1 MELTIM
7 PFIVTDIFASSDDHL
22 YFNGNFEDW
31 FKYWV
36 GIKTETK
43 LFNTTCQRQHDNS
56 LLCSGIPSSINSL
69 VLNLPLIF
77 VVELSVGNDGT
88 PLDWN
93 IPQHLEPLGSD
104 QVKKSKLVYDLIG
117 FGLMNEA
124 QNHFITYY
132 QDGSITGVTTYDRMQ
147 NHGKAV

>member
-1 MELTIM
+1 
-7 PFIVTDIFASSDDHL
+7 
-22 YFNGNFEDW
+22 
-31 FKYWV
+31 
-36 GIKTETK
+36 
-43 LFNTTCQRQHDNS
+43 
-56 LLCSGIPSSINSL
+56 
-69 VLNLPLIF
+69 
-77 VVELSVGNDGT
+77 
-88 PLDWN
+88 LDWN

-132 QDGSITGVTTYDRMQ
+132 QDGSITGVTTYDGIQ

>member
-1 MELTIM
+1 M
-7 PFIVTDIFASSDDHL
+7 
-22 YFNGNFEDW
+22 
-31 FKYWV
+31 
-36 GIKTETK
+36 
-43 LFNTTCQRQHDNS
+43 
-56 LLCSGIPSSINSL
+56 
-69 VLNLPLIF
+69 LNLPLIF

-132 QDGSITGVTTYDRMQ
+132 QDGSITGVTTYDGIQ

>member
-1 MELTIM
+1 
-7 PFIVTDIFASSDDHL
+7 
-22 YFNGNFEDW
+22 
-31 FKYWV
+31 
-36 GIKTETK
+36 
-43 LFNTTCQRQHDNS
+43 
-56 LLCSGIPSSINSL
+56 

-132 QDGSITGVTTYDRMQ
+132 QDGSITGVTTYDGIQ

>member
-1 MELTIM
+1 M
-7 PFIVTDIFASSDDHL
+7 
-22 YFNGNFEDW
+22 
-31 FKYWV
+31 
-36 GIKTETK
+36 
-43 LFNTTCQRQHDNS
+43 
-56 LLCSGIPSSINSL
+56 
-69 VLNLPLIF
+69 LNLLLIF
-77 VVELSVGNDGT
+77 VVELLVGDDRT
-88 PLDWN
+88 SLDWN

-132 QDGSITGVTTYDRMQ
+132 QDGSITGVTTYDGIQ